1 MIYIFTS
8 STKGRRTFYRVGP
21 RERERERERPFSC
34 WSLSLISSDEIYF
47 SVSFPF
53 FFSRQ
58 ENPEHQVHLMT
69 VAPFIVDTGMIQGSI
84 IRFPGQLLQRQS

>member
-1 MIYIFTS
+1 MVPRKSRVEILVCRRRAISRNPSFDFFAISVVVTSHTIAFTAG
-8 STKGRRTFYRVGP
+8 T
-21 RERERERERPFSC
+21 
-34 WSLSLISSDEIYF
+34 IEILLL
-47 SVSFPF
+47 

-84 IRFPGQLLQRQS
+84 IRFPGQ